1 MVSLIAVA
9 AIVSDNSFESYQVND
24 YSYSATSA
32 YWGTYLG
39 IQSGS
44 STWGGTTAADGN
56 MYLALKIPQTPVAY
70 QNITLHNQYTYLL
83 SLYASSR
90 SYDLNCRAPLS
101 VYIASSRV
109 LYVSW
114 PPFSSTMKYYS
125 TTFTYSGQ
133 SGTTTLALK
142 ITLAGAGSTDCTVFV
157 DAVVLNATGK
167 KEKSA
172 MQTINIYFFV
182 SLPSR
187 LIMSWY
193 LSLL

>member
-1 MVSLIAVA
+1 MI
-9 AIVSDNSFESYQVND
+9 DNSFESYQVND

-44 STWGGTTAADGN
+44 STWGGTTAADGS
-56 MYLALKIPQTPVAY
+56 MYLGLQIPRTPVVY
-70 QNITLHNQYTYLL
+70 QKITLHNQYTYLL

-90 SYDLNCRAPLS
+90 SHDLNCRAPLY
-101 VYIASSRV
+101 VYIGSSRV

-133 SGTTTLALK
+133 SGTTTLTLNT
-142 ITLAGAGSTDCTVFV
+142 TLAGAGSTDCTVFV
-157 DAVVLNATGK
+157 DAVALNVTGE

-172 MQTINIYFFV
+172 MQTINTSCFV
-182 SLPSR
+182 NLPSR
-187 LIMSWY
+187 LIMSSF
-193 LSLL
+193 LSWL